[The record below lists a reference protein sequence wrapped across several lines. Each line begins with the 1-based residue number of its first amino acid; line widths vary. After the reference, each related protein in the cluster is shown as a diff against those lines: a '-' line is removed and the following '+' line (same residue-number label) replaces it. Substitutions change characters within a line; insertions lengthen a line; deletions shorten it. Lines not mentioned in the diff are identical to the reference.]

1 MASLNNPTYL
11 GFPFSI
17 GTNGARTSQREA
29 HVREQIEQ
37 VLFTNPGERIFR
49 PGFGAGIRSLI
60 FEPNASPLW
69 EITRKRLTA
78 SLAEALQGE
87 VDTRTLEVDVTGED
101 EKLLITVS
109 YVLAALGITERHE
122 FTMGSGE

>member
-1 MASLNNPTYL
+1 MSQLNNTAYL
-11 GFPFSI
+11 GFPFRI
-17 GTNGARTSQREA
+17 GPDGARTTARKT
-29 HVREQIEQ
+29 HIREQIEQ
-37 VLFTNPGERIFR
+37 VLFTNPGERVFR

-87 VDTRTLEVDVTGED
+87 VDPSTLAVDVRGEG
-101 EKLLITVS
+101 EKMLVIVS
-109 YVLAALGITERHE
+109 YVLATIDHAERHE
-122 FTMGSGE
+122 FMVGPGG